1 MCSLSEASWP
11 ASQMDPDC
19 TVDDQSST
27 TMMQRDFDS
36 LNQKIQAL
44 KEWMEIFKKQESEAI
59 AWLEYAESLNNEA

>member
-11 ASQMDPDC
+11 ASQMEPDC

-44 KEWMEIFKKQESEAI
+44 KEWMEIFKKQESQAI
-59 AWLEYAESLNNEA
+59 AWQEYAESLNNEA

>member
-1 MCSLSEASWP
+1 MCSLSEALWP

-36 LNQKIQAL
+36 LHQKIQAL

-59 AWLEYAESLNNEA
+59 EYAEILNNEA

>member
-1 MCSLSEASWP
+1 ME
-11 ASQMDPDC
+11 PDC

-44 KEWMEIFKKQESEAI
+44 KEWMEIFKKQESQAI
-59 AWLEYAESLNNEA
+59 AWFEYAESLNNEA

>member
-1 MCSLSEASWP
+1 
-11 ASQMDPDC
+11 MDPDC

-36 LNQKIQAL
+36 LHQKIQAL

-59 AWLEYAESLNNEA
+59 EYAEILNNEA

>member
-11 ASQMDPDC
+11 GSQMEPDY

-27 TMMQRDFDS
+27 TMMQREIDS

-44 KEWMEIFKKQESEAI
+44 KEWMEIFKKQKSKAI
-59 AWLEYAESLNNEA
+59 AWQEYAESLNNEA